1 MASSGNKQ
9 VVDLFTA
16 LSFNTK
22 INFLLAVLYLSKGW
36 NGEVI
41 RTLEVLLFCPWRTLC
56 TAQPLLSVGS
66 RNVGITF

>member
-16 LSFNTK
+16 LSFNTE

-41 RTLEVLLFCPWRTLC
+41 RTLEVLLFCPCAHCALRNPYCQSFHETL
-56 TAQPLLSVGS
+56 A
-66 RNVGITF
+66 